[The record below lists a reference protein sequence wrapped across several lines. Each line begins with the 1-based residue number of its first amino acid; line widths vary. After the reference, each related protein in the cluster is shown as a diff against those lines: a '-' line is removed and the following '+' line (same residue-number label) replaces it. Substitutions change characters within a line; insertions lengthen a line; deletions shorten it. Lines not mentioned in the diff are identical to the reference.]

1 MAYFAVS
8 YQLNNEKN
16 YAPLWDAL
24 DDMGGHK
31 VMNSFY
37 FLDLEGTCV
46 TIRDRLRQFID
57 TDDYLCVVRFQYKP
71 RFTRAL
77 AGTNDWIEARF

>member
-37 FLDLEGTCV
+37 FLDLDGTC
-46 TIRDRLRQFID
+46 
-57 TDDYLCVVRFQYKP
+57 
-71 RFTRAL
+71 FTRAL